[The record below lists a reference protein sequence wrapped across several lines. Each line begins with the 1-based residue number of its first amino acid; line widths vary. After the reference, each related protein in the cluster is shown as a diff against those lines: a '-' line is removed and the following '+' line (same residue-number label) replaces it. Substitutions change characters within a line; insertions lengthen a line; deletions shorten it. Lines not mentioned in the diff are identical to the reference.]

1 MLELNGIRKSF
12 GKIEVLRGVD
22 LEARAG
28 EVHAL
33 LGENGAG
40 KSTLMKILS
49 GILQPSEGT
58 IRIDGKDRR
67 FANYD
72 EAIAAGVGIV
82 FQEFS
87 LIPYLNAVENMFLA
101 REIRGPLRL
110 LNKGAMRKRAAEIVG
125 RLAVDVPLDVPVHRL
140 SVAQQQFV
148 EIAKALSLDARILVL
163 DEPTATLTP
172 SETEHLFKVMRELRR
187 QGVAIIFI
195 SHHLEEIFEICDR
208 ITVLRDGELI
218 GSCLTSEVDN
228 DRLVE
233 MMVGRRIEASFP
245 PKPQFDPSAAKVIE
259 VEELQLKK
267 GGPVSR
273 FALRKGEILG
283 FAGLVGSGRTE
294 TVLAMLGAHSATRR
308 KIKLD
313 GVDTRLSGPDDA
325 LMRGIGL
332 LPESR
337 KEEGLI
343 TSFSILQNISLN
355 NYGKYRKAHWFLDL
369 KKELEYTTKAMA
381 QVQVKAQ
388 GPYARVDTLSGGNQ
402 QKIVIARWLNH
413 DMRVLI
419 FDEPT
424 RGIDVG
430 AKAEI
435 YSLMREFAARGHSI
449 IMISSELPE
458 VIGMSDRV
466 CVFRSGGIVA
476 TVEGDDINSETIM
489 TNATTGRVEHVA

>member
-1 MLELNGIRKSF
+1 GP
-12 GKIEVLRGVD
+12 
-22 LEARAG
+22 
-28 EVHAL
+28 
-33 LGENGAG
+33 NGAG
-40 KSTLMKILS
+40 KTTLISTIAGLIRPDVGSVKIHGHDVVTDFRNARKNLGVVPQELVFDPFFTVRETLRLQSGYFGIKNNDAWIDEVMHNLDLTNKADVNMRALS
-49 GILQPSEGT
+49 GGM
-58 IRIDGKDRR
+58 KRR
-67 FANYD
+67 
-72 EAIAAGVGIV
+72 V
-82 FQEFS
+82 
-87 LIPYLNAVENMFLA
+87 L
-101 REIRGPLRL
+101 
-110 LNKGAMRKRAAEIVG
+110 
-125 RLAVDVPLDVPVHRL
+125 
-140 SVAQQQFV
+140 VAQ
-148 EIAKALSLDARILVL
+148 ALVHKPPVIVL

-245 PKPQFDPSAAKVIE
+245 PKPQLDPSAAKVIE

-313 GVDTRLSGPDDA
+313 GVETRFSGPDDA